1 MPEAQTPT
9 VLIVDDE
16 DMVATALRSFLEL
29 ETSYRILTHT
39 SPDTALDELEA
50 EPVNVVIAD
59 FMMPEMDGITF
70 LRHVREKK
78 PQATRILLT
87 GYADK
92 ENAIRAINEAGLYY
106 YLEATRGLYARPA
119 GPGSERLRGV
129 GSLSHEDMLDY
140 LRRCRVYLYTGTQ
153 PASYTLGLME
163 AMLTGIPDREDSA
176 DFYTLLLGAT
186 IGMSLI
192 SPTL

>member
-29 ETSYRILTHT
+29 ETSYRILTYT
-39 SPDTALDELEA
+39 SPERALEDVES

-70 LRHVREKK
+70 LRNLRERK

-106 YLEATRGLYARPA
+106 YLEKPWSNEHLKLVIRNGVERSTLFNELDTRVRALEGAHQELFDIRK
-119 GPGSERLRGV
+119 RLVRAF
-129 GSLSHEDMLDY
+129 L
-140 LRRCRVYLYTGTQ
+140 
-153 PASYTLGLME
+153 
-163 AMLTGIPDREDSA
+163 
-176 DFYTLLLGAT
+176 
-186 IGMSLI
+186 
-192 SPTL
+192 